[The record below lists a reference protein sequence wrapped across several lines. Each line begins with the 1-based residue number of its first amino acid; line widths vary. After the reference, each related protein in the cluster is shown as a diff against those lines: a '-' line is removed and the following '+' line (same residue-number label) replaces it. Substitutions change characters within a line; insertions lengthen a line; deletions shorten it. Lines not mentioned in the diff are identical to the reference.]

1 MRLMH
6 GVDFVSLAKPR
17 AMFATVTYDKF
28 ARDQSKHTS
37 WVFLVTSRNA
47 SCVARVG
54 FVPKEIFQFYKP
66 TLISEKFVL
75 CKWKRKTIHKHLNY
89 PKKPT
94 IE

>member
-37 WVFLVTSRNA
+37 W
-47 SCVARVG
+47 G
-54 FVPKEIFQFYKP
+54 FSWWRHEMRH
-66 TLISEKFVL
+66 VL
-75 CKWKRKTIHKHLNY
+75 
-89 PKKPT
+89 PG
-94 IE
+94 

>member
-37 WVFLVTSRNA
+37 
-47 SCVARVG
+47 
-54 FVPKEIFQFYKP
+54 
-66 TLISEKFVL
+66 
-75 CKWKRKTIHKHLNY
+75 
-89 PKKPT
+89 
-94 IE
+94 